1 MQSIINL
8 SLIKDS
14 SEKKKLTFL
23 IVLASR
29 MFNSYFHF
37 FKLTNFGNP
46 NTLELIKEQ
55 AIRYLLFDEYNEDL
69 LQDLKIELDNIAP
82 NSEKFESIESNYAL
96 TCCCIYYDIL
106 EFILNKDT
114 ERAIISGSELS
125 ENMVY
130 VFIEDLLYNKNE
142 IVSDEAV
149 TTHELMQ
156 IEISFQ
162 NEIINKIISTK
173 NEELSSLLK
182 IKYNDCI
189 IL

>member
-55 AIRYLLFDEYNEDL
+55 AIRYLLFE
-69 LQDLKIELDNIAP
+69 
-82 NSEKFESIESNYAL
+82 
-96 TCCCIYYDIL
+96 
-106 EFILNKDT
+106 DT